1 MRKSDKKIENNLRI
15 ALTDVCESA
24 LKEFTGFEWLTHLVK
39 YSDFPKSLKILC
51 VFDTNNNLTS
61 FLNSN
66 NRHVLEELIVKKLSC
81 IEVRIK
87 NISNH
92 LAYDTEEECVK
103 VNNGKWAD
111 RLY

>member
-39 YSDFPKSLKILC
+39 YSDFPKSLKIIC

-66 NRHVLEELIVKKLSC
+66 NRYELEELIVNNLLC
-81 IEVRIK
+81 AEVRIK
-87 NISNH
+87 NITNH
-92 LAYDTEEECVK
+92 ISYDTEEECEK
-103 VNNGKWAD
+103 NNNGKWGD
-111 RLY
+111 RFN

>member
-39 YSDFPKSLKILC
+39 YSDFPKSLKIIC

-66 NRHVLEELIVKKLSC
+66 NRYDLEELIVKNLLC
-81 IEVRIK
+81 AEVRIK
-87 NISNH
+87 NITNH
-92 LAYDTEEECVK
+92 ISYDTEEECEK
-103 VNNGKWAD
+103 NNNGKWGD
-111 RLY
+111 RLS